1 MSDPTAMSA
10 TRAKAPVPS
19 HVDVAIVGAGMG
31 GLTAA
36 AYLSRAGLKVAVFDA
51 HYVAGGC
58 CTQFSRG
65 NRDNRYAFDIGLHYI
80 GDCGPGGPIP
90 KMLGE
95 CGIDIE
101 MVPMDQDG
109 FDTLVFPDFRFRIP
123 ASHDVYRDRLVELFP
138 KEKRGIDRYVR
149 FLREVEHMGKLYE
162 KSAGKMSASLAF
174 NALTKGR
181 MLLKY
186 QKATIA
192 QVLDTCTQDPK
203 LRAVMLGQHG
213 DYGLPPSE
221 VSAVLHAG
229 LANHY
234 FAGAYYPRGGGQI
247 LADRL
252 AETIEAHGSSI
263 HLRKP
268 VEEILIEDGRAVG
281 LRTEANRRGEYH
293 EVRANTV
300 ISNADLR
307 QTFEHLVAP
316 EHLPASL
323 VERSKQFKMGGA
335 IFMTFLGVTADMAAK
350 GMTNTNY
357 WQMDSYDFESYYR
370 DSRDAGAPRTRGC
383 YITSASFK
391 DPQSRHCP
399 DGVTSVEIMSLVPG
413 QSKAW
418 DVDPADIGAW
428 RYKRSERY
436 KALKGEIEEDMVRRL
451 EDLFPGTRDTIVF
464 QESATPVTHSRYTR
478 ASEGTGYG
486 LACSPDQ
493 YMENRPGYRTP
504 VKGLYLAGASTRAG
518 HGVLGSMFSGHHAAH
533 VIARDLGTVLNKA
546 TAPERRAS
554 AAAGRLQTVAG

>member
-10 TRAKAPVPS
+10 RRAKAPVPEQ
-19 HVDVAIVGAGMG
+19 VDIAIVGAGMG
-31 GLTAA
+31 GLTAG
-36 AYLSRAGLKVAVFDA
+36 AYLAQSGLKVAVFDS

-58 CTQFSRG
+58 CTQFGRG
-65 NRDNRYAFDIGLHYI
+65 SGDDRYTFDIGLHYI
-80 GDCGPGGPIP
+80 GDCAEGGPIP

-95 CGIDIE
+95 VGIDDIE

-123 ASHDVYRDRLVELFP
+123 ASHDVYRDRLVEMFP
-138 KEKRGIDRYVR
+138 QERKGIDRYVR
-149 FLREVEHMGKLYE
+149 FLKEVEHMGKLYE
-162 KSAGKMSASLAF
+162 KSRGKLSASLAV
-174 NALTKGR
+174 NALLRGR
-181 MLLKY
+181 MLMKY
-186 QKATIA
+186 QKGTIEDL
-192 QVLDTCTQDPK
+192 LDSCTQDPK

-221 VSAVLHAG
+221 VAAVLHAG

-252 AETIEAHGSSI
+252 AETIEANGGSV

-268 VEEILIEDGRAVG
+268 IEEIVVESGRAVG
-281 LRTEANRRGEYH
+281 LRTEANRRGEFF
-293 EVRANTV
+293 EVRAKTIV
-300 ISNADLR
+300 SNADLR
-307 QTFEHLVAP
+307 QTFERLVAP
-316 EHLPASL
+316 EHLPSKL
-323 VERSKQFKMGGA
+323 VAKSKGYKMGGA
-335 IFMTFLGVTADMAAK
+335 IFMTCLGVTADMAAK
-350 GMTNTNY
+350 GMSNTNY

-370 DSRDAGAPRTRGC
+370 DSRAAGEPRVHGC

-391 DPQSRHCP
+391 DPYTRHCP
-399 DGVTSVEIMSLVPG
+399 EGVTSIEVMSLVPG
-413 QSKAW
+413 QASAW
-418 DVDPADIGAW
+418 DVDQADVTAW

-436 KALKGEIEEDMVRRL
+436 KALKGRIEEQMIGRL
-451 EDLFPGTRDTIVF
+451 EALFPGTRETIVF

-478 ASEGTGYG
+478 ASDGSGYG

-518 HGVLGSMFSGHHAAH
+518 HGVLGAMFSGHHAAH
-533 VIARDLGTVLNKA
+533 VIARDLGRELVKV
-546 TAPERRAS
+546 TASSPRAAGS
-554 AAAGRLQTVAG
+554 AARLQPAV